1 MGSWSHEQTSK
12 EREHQNVCLPIKQ
25 TKPCRISNLWILR
38 ERYSILIKNS
48 YQLDSVT
55 QRVILGFEIG
65 RPILPTNE
73 DYAHTTFHVSG
84 FSVLVDLW
92 LVKINKPMILCARST
107 LISSKQS
114 TKRGSREIH
123 EVRKG
128 MWAFSWLCFHGC
140 WLAGQTDSNHVTYDF
155 SEEIMF
161 STIIFQDV
169 APFINLPVVQ
179 GIFLT
184 SFLEIKIEETMP
196 G

>member
-1 MGSWSHEQTSK
+1 MSTNQTNK
-12 EREHQNVCLPIKQ
+12 TVQNKQ
-25 TKPCRISNLWILR
+25 SLNPSRKVFNS
-38 ERYSILIKNS
+38 YKNS

-128 MWAFSWLCFHGC
+128 MWASFS
-140 WLAGQTDSNHVTYDF
+140 
-155 SEEIMF
+155 
-161 STIIFQDV
+161 
-169 APFINLPVVQ
+169 
-179 GIFLT
+179 
-184 SFLEIKIEETMP
+184 
-196 G
+196 

>member
-25 TKPCRISNLWILR
+25 TKPCRISNLNPSR
-38 ERYSILIKNS
+38 KVFNSYKNS

-92 LVKINKPMILCARST
+92 LVKINKPMILCARVVRWYQVNRITRNSRGAQRNVGFFF
-107 LISSKQS
+107 LIVF
-114 TKRGSREIH
+114 SRVLI
-123 EVRKG
+123 G
-128 MWAFSWLCFHGC
+128 W
-140 WLAGQTDSNHVTYDF
+140 GQTPITWHDF
-155 SEEIMF
+155 SEEIIF